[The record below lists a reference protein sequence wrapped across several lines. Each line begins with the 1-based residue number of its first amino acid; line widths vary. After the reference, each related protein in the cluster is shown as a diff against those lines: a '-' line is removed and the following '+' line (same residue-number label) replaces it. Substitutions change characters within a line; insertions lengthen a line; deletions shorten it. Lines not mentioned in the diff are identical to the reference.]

1 MRKLFLDD
9 VRMPINAYNLVTEK
23 PGLYTSDDWDIVR
36 NYKEFVNYITTNGL
50 PDLISFDHDLSL
62 EHIKYFFNN
71 GGHQNPPDPS
81 DADFIE
87 KTGYD
92 CAKWLVNYVEDNNL
106 KLPEY
111 IVHSA
116 NPIGRKNIQTYLDNA
131 KKVLNL

>member
-9 VRMPINAYNLVTEK
+9 ERMPINAYNLVTEK